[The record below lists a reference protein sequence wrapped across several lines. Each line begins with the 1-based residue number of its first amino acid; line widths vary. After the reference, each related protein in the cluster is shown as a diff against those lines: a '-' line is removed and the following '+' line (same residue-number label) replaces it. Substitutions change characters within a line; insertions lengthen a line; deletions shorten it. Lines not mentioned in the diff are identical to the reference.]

1 MTAERREVVFMSEKI
16 IRESLADAK
25 ELDPAERIRV
35 EVARLAKLDQA
46 AYLAER
52 KAVAK
57 LLSIPTGE
65 LDKLVEQARPAT
77 PQGAPPEP
85 LAPPPPSRGPS
96 QWPARPCS
104 RSW

>member
-1 MTAERREVVFMSEKI
+1 MSEKI

-77 PQGAPPEP
+77 PQGAPPDRSLRRRP
-85 LAPPPPSRGPS
+85 NLGPS
-96 QWPARPCS
+96 LWPPWRCS
-104 RSW
+104 MSW